1 MARKSIN
8 GLTSKT
14 KEHLLLDAG
23 AFFKNFTVG
32 TDTYESA
39 KTEGKL
45 LGATKGGGG
54 FDAKPNIRAIEIDG
68 LKGNMKGSEQIDSWD
83 VTLKANIIEITKN
96 MLATALCASVVDEA
110 SNDDYYVI
118 KGKGIIENEDY
129 IDNITYVGTIS
140 GSSKPVII
148 QIFNAI
154 NTEGLS
160 LTTQDKSETVIAA
173 TFAGHYEE
181 DDDNPPFAIYY
192 PKETQTTS
200 NTLQE

>member
-23 AFFKNFTVG
+23 AFFKNFEVG

-39 KTEGKL
+39 KEAGKL

-96 MLATALCASVVDEA
+96 MLATALCASSVDEV
-110 SNDDYYVI
+110 SNEDYYVI
-118 KGKGIIENEDY
+118 KGKDFIEDEDY

-140 GSSKPVII
+140 GSNKPVII
-148 QIFNAI
+148 QIYNAI

-192 PKETQTTS
+192 PKEIQTATTS
-200 NTLQE
+200 QE